1 MSETTSPST
10 PALTPGSPAWIDYAA
25 PDFAAQRAF
34 YEALFGWTFEDA
46 GEEFGHY
53 QMITKGG
60 ASVGGAMDA
69 DLLAEMTGAPVQ
81 PAAWSVYLKTAD
93 MDATL
98 EAVREHGGTVLVEP
112 MAVGELGVMAFVA
125 GPGGEAVGF
134 WQDGTFTGHDLPL
147 TAGTS
152 VWFELMS
159 TRFDDALEFY
169 RAVAGWEPT
178 LMDEDGDGEDHGP
191 RYATNHPME
200 RATAGVCDASS
211 WLPEGA
217 VGYWRMY
224 IGVEDTDAALEVVRE
239 HGGRVLDG
247 PQDSPFGRATTVADP
262 AGATFQLNEPTR
274 G

>member
-1 MSETTSPST
+1 MKALSWVRSRPKAAASVAGVVIGAV
-10 PALTPGSPAWIDYAA
+10 ALTTMAVAYDGLPTTKVD
-25 PDFAAQRAF
+25 
-34 YEALFGWTFEDA
+34 LNDA
-46 GEEFGHY
+46 GVWLTKSSSFLVGHFNHES
-53 QMITKGG
+53 TVLDGG
-60 ASVGGAMDA
+60 MR
-69 DLLAEMTGAPVQ
+69 
-81 PAAWSVYLKTAD
+81 AARDEYDILQD
-93 MDATL
+93 
-98 EAVREHGGTVLVEP
+98 GGTVLVEP

-178 LMDEDGDGEDHGP
+178 LMGDDGEGGGDSADDGAEEGP
-191 RYATNHPME
+191 RYAMNHPME
-200 RATAGVCDASS
+200 HASAGVCDASS

-247 PQDSPFGRATTVADP
+247 PQDSPFGRVTTVTDP
-262 AGATFQLNEPTR
+262 AGATFQLNEPNR